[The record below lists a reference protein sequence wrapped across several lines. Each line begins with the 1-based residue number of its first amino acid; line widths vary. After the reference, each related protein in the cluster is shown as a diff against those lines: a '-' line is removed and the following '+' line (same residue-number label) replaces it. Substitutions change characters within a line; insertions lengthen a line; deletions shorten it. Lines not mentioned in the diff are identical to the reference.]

1 MDVDEATIQAC
12 RRGDP
17 QAFETLV
24 RLTHRDVY
32 SLAYRLTGNAED
44 AADVSQEVY
53 YKLLRVIRSFRG
65 EAKFSTWLYRVTSNV
80 AISYLRKRA
89 RRGPEVPLSED
100 SWGELPSTGAHPDEE
115 AERAEL
121 RGILD
126 DALRRLPVGYRAVV
140 VLKEV
145 YGFPLAEIGSQ
156 LGITEG
162 AAKVRLFRARRRL
175 KGMLADSV
183 GEDRSRGPT
192 GPRGKDSRDEVS

>member
-1 MDVDEATIQAC
+1 MDVDQDTIEAC

-24 RLTHRDVY
+24 RQTHREVY
-32 SLAYRLTGNAED
+32 SLAYRLTGNPED

-65 EAKFSTWLYRVTSNV
+65 DSKFSTWLYRVTSNV

-100 SWGELPSTGAHPDEE
+100 SWGELPSRGANPDEE

-121 RGILD
+121 RGLLD

-140 VLKEV
+140 VLKDV
-145 YGFPLAEIGSQ
+145 YGFRLAEIGSQ

-175 KGMLADSV
+175 KDMLSGSA
-183 GEDRSRGPT
+183 GQDRSF
-192 GPRGKDSRDEVS
+192 GPRGSLGKDSKDEVS